1 MKMTSVM
8 AQEMTEKAIAT
19 HKALVAENVER
30 CLSEL
35 IEPAIMKK
43 AQCCL
48 KDVRVDV
55 TAIEKF
61 GGKEVLNGVTREI
74 HDAGFKVGYTANN
87 SVLSIEW

>member
-1 MKMTSVM
+1 MKITSVM
-8 AQEMTEKAIAT
+8 AQEMTAKAIAT
-19 HKALVAENVER
+19 HKALVAENVEK
-30 CLSEL
+30 CVSEL

-43 AQCCL
+43 TKACL

-87 SVLSIEW
+87 TVLLIEW